1 MEHELFVSL
10 FIYRANRKHTWNVHR
25 AFRLFRI
32 NIRCLERL
40 PVGRVRIESSVLRGI
55 LRGAPYDGKVSTSWV
70 FPWFSIGGFGDLQ
83 FLKIWI
89 SRYETTDVFKFWL
102 KRMWIFWLF
111 NITVSCLLVL
121 QNQLPYDKISFM
133 MNHDEVNHIENLKST
148 RVFHRPHM
156 SSRSLITYK
165 TIGAEI
171 LPCESTL
178 RIVHDFL
185 TKYIINQVQVKMG
198 KK

>member
-1 MEHELFVSL
+1 
-10 FIYRANRKHTWNVHR
+10 
-25 AFRLFRI
+25 
-32 NIRCLERL
+32 
-40 PVGRVRIESSVLRGI
+40 
-55 LRGAPYDGKVSTSWV
+55 
-70 FPWFSIGGFGDLQ
+70 
-83 FLKIWI
+83 
-89 SRYETTDVFKFWL
+89 
-102 KRMWIFWLF
+102 MWIFWLF

-185 TKYIINQVQVKMG
+185 TKYIINLVQVKMG
-198 KK
+198 KNKKKYRDAPLTLRHQVSLTSTLSSTTSCSLRSSNSSLSSISPKWLCLPRCPSRRKRVLFLAAGWRTKEKSAESAIEGISWKAWFEMDSLDLYLKHT